1 MVCYGMVR
9 GQIDRGEFLV
19 IHILRGFLT
28 VCQRAHLQR
37 TFFPPTFQ
45 DMDVSQRLKPG
56 DKRIWTAMKIF
67 VELREETTLNIP
79 FREASKNWQWDG
91 LMDIPKFRIREHA
104 SLHVAAGDSSSI
116 GFLIPMVIGP
126 DGYESRLEVHLD
138 TIEVTSSLNDI
149 KVITAES
156 CRVSRPDSICQK
168 VRPDNA

>member
-1 MVCYGMVR
+1 MVHYGMVR
-9 GQIDRGEFLV
+9 GQTDSGKIIV
-19 IHILRGFLT
+19 IHALHGFLT
-28 VCQRAHLQR
+28 VSRRAHLQR
-37 TFFPPTFQ
+37 TFFPPTFH
-45 DMDVSQRLKPG
+45 DLEVSQRLNPG

-67 VELREETTLNIP
+67 VELREETILNLP

-91 LMDIPKFRIREHA
+91 IADAPKFRIREHA

-116 GFLIPMVIGP
+116 NFLIPMVIGP

-156 CRVSRPDSICQK
+156 CRVSWSGCTFYTFGFDY
-168 VRPDNA
+168 V